1 MNKLEIRLWAM
12 KRSGQ
17 HAIIEWIVA
26 HTEGP
31 ILHVNNPLFE
41 NDNRFYHNLSKTEIA
56 QDKQSKWVDKSL
68 YLFNVEDANL
78 GKHPTMVSQNLPLRK
93 WPVVTNKASRSL
105 RRWGGMRPKPKAHPA
120 TMRKGKSERVENLLI
135 LRDPANFWAS
145 RIRVVDQQKK
155 NPKVWFGPPALSLYR
170 QYLNEALGRTNYLPD
185 KVIVHFEKWNSDAEF
200 RTQLGKR
207 LNLSGSYSQ
216 PFEKVSKFGGGSSF
230 GKNAQAATVN
240 ERWKIMQKDKRWQ
253 KVFQTVWGWEE
264 TRELY
269 GTDPT
274 VLEAVE
280 HIRA

>member
-1 MNKLEIRLWAM
+1 MNKLEVRLWAM

-17 HAIIEWIVA
+17 HAIIEWIIA

-68 YLFNVEDANL
+68 YLFNVEDGNL
-78 GKHPTMVSQNLPLRK
+78 AKHPAMVNKNLPLRK
-93 WPVVTNKASRSL
+93 WPVIADNVPRSL
-105 RRWGGMRPKPKAHPA
+105 RRWNMPAKPKAHPI
-120 TMRKGKSERVENLLI
+120 TMRKGKSERVENILI

-155 NPKVWFGPPALSLYR
+155 KPKLWFGAPALDLYR
-170 QYLNEALGRTNYLPD
+170 QYLNEALGHTNYLPN

-200 RTQLGKR
+200 RAQLGNR
-207 LNLSGSYSQ
+207 LNLTGNYKQ

-230 GKNAQAATVN
+230 GKNAQTATVN
-240 ERWKIMQKDKRWQ
+240 ERWKIMRNDKRWK
-253 KVFQTVWGWEE
+253 KVFQTVWSWEE
-264 TRELY
+264 TKELY
-269 GTDPT
+269 GAHPT

-280 HIRA
+280 NIRA